1 MQIADKTGAKPLCFD
16 KTRPDTIDVVHS
28 AVKPAPYD
36 GIYHYHS
43 NIELIYCV
51 SGRLRIILEDSEV
64 SLKSGEWVFL
74 NSYCNHR
81 VDGRYGINEHFSI
94 NLNPDLLDVI
104 SLTPIPQANF
114 FIKQLPPYCI
124 FPSNEITGY
133 IYARFKKAY
142 ENYTSGDYV
151 KRLILQSI
159 VMELMAYV
167 FSNKLPTDKL
177 LTKKEKS
184 LAIHSTK
191 EFINKNFATVTLED
205 AAENASMS
213 YSHFSR
219 VFKETYGLTFSKYV
233 TRLKVEKS
241 ISLLTNTELNITDI
255 AMECGFSNLSHF
267 VKCFKEEKGITPNKF
282 RNVVAKNL

>member
-1 MQIADKTGAKPLCFD
+1 MQIADKFGSKPLNFD
-16 KTRPDTIDVVHS
+16 KTQPETIDVVYS

-36 GIYHYHS
+36 GIYHCHS
-43 NIELIYCV
+43 NLELIYCV
-51 SGRLRIILEDSEV
+51 SGRLRILLEDTEI
-64 SLKSGEWVFL
+64 SLKSGEWIFL

-81 VDGRYGINEHFSI
+81 IDGRYGINEHYSI
-94 NLNPDLLDVI
+94 NLNPELLDVI

-114 FIKQLPPYCI
+114 YTGQLPKYCI

-133 IYARFKKAY
+133 IHSRFKQAY
-142 ENYTSGDYV
+142 SNYTSGDYV
-151 KRLILQSI
+151 KRLSLQSI

-167 FSNKLPTDKL
+167 FSKKLPTDKISS
-177 LTKKEKS
+177 KKEKN
-184 LAIHSTK
+184 LAIYGTK
-191 EFINKNFATVTLED
+191 EFINKNFATVTLET

-219 VFKETYGLTFSKYV
+219 VFKETFKMTFSKYI

-241 ISLLTNTELNITDI
+241 IPLLTNTDLSITDI

-282 RNVVAKNL
+282 RTSVLEDI

>member
-1 MQIADKTGAKPLCFD
+1 MQIADKIGVKALNFD

-64 SLKSGEWVFL
+64 SLKSGEWIFL

-81 VDGRYGINEHFSI
+81 IDGRYGINEHYSI
-94 NLNPDLLDVI
+94 NLNPQLLDVI
-104 SLTPIPQANF
+104 SLTPIPQSNF
-114 FIKQLPPYCI
+114 FIKQLPNYCI

-133 IYARFKKAY
+133 IHSRFKQAY
-142 ENYTSGDYV
+142 SNYTSGDYV
-151 KRLILQSI
+151 KRLSLQSI

-167 FSNKLPTDKL
+167 FTKKLPDHKIL
-177 LTKKEKS
+177 NKKEKN
-184 LAIHSTK
+184 LAIRGTK
-191 EFINKNFATVTLED
+191 DFINNNFATVTLES

-219 VFKETYGLTFSKYV
+219 VFKETFGTTFSKYI
-233 TRLKVEKS
+233 THLRIEKS
-241 ISLLTNTELNITDI
+241 IAFLTNTDLNITDI

-282 RNVVAKNL
+282 RTSILENT